1 LTAADRD
8 ERIDPYLE
16 MRRNISTSEGACKY
30 LLDVAIETLITR
42 RWDD

>member
-1 LTAADRD
+1 LTEADCE

-16 MRRNISTSEGACKY
+16 MRRDISTSEGACKY
-30 LLDVAIETLITR
+30 LLDVAMETLITK